1 MATVRSDIRT
11 RVRDYIYESTAD
23 LVTDAQL
30 NRYISEEVNSLP
42 SKDIYIEDMYTT
54 TLVVDQQDYAVPT
67 GTIKVEDL
75 ERNDGTTA
83 QPEWVKLNGWD
94 VYSGSIWLSWR
105 PTTADTIR
113 VKISKAFTAPSDD
126 VTALDV
132 PDDKCE
138 VVVWGVVVR
147 VYKQLIGYFRQ
158 SKNWDSISKP
168 DGVTL
173 SSLQSWLRDART
185 EYQSLLEQYKTVAM
199 PRDIDLVS

>member
-23 LVTDAQL
+23 LVSYAQL
-30 NRYISEEVNSLP
+30 NRYITEEVNSLTT
-42 SKDIYIEDMYTT
+42 KDIYIEDMYTT

-67 GTIKVEDL
+67 GTVKVEDV
-75 ERNDGTTA
+75 ERNDGTTT

-113 VKISKAFTAPSDD
+113 VKVSKSFTPPTDD
-126 VTALDV
+126 STAMDV

-173 SSLQSWLRDART
+173 SSLQNWLRDART
-185 EYQSLLEQYKTVAM
+185 EYQTLIEQYKTMAL